1 MAGCRWI
8 AGCVTVL
15 AVVSTAAVAADA
27 PVLWLQRM
35 QQAQWQR
42 SYEGVVVYVH
52 DGRVDQV
59 RISSRPGADAFQR
72 FASMSGDRREL
83 LKSGTEVRSL
93 QATAAPAAW
102 PAMAGPQRAL
112 DARQLGESYHLQWLG
127 TDRVAGFNARL
138 IEAVPQDHERYGQ
151 RLWVDQES
159 GLLLGAALIGP
170 RQELLE
176 QVMFA
181 QLALDAPTPAAPSA
195 GGGDA
200 AGTETAGTETATGT
214 AIRVPGFVMVGRR
227 IDAARGLEQ
236 RVYSDGLATVS
247 VYVERREGAPTGEF
261 STRRGAV
268 QLYGRQLGDLRVVAV
283 GAVPADATR
292 RWVNQTLA
300 GLAPANGQ

>member
-1 MAGCRWI
+1 MPGRRLGPWWAGML
-8 AGCVTVL
+8 CV
-15 AVVSTAAVAADA
+15 ASATAAGADA

-59 RISSRPGADAFQR
+59 RISSRPGSDAFQR

-102 PAMAGPQRAL
+102 PAMVGSQQAL
-112 DARQLGESYHLQWLG
+112 DARQLELSYRLQWLG
-127 TDRVAGFNARL
+127 VDRVAGFNARL

-170 RQELLE
+170 KQELLE

-181 QLALDAPTPAAPSA
+181 QLALDAPTVAPNSALGAA
-195 GGGDA
+195 A
-200 AGTETAGTETATGT
+200 AATEVAVNTAV
-214 AIRVPGFVMVGRR
+214 RLPGFVMVGRR

-236 RVYSDGLATVS
+236 TVYSDGLATVS

-268 QLYGRQLGDLRVVAV
+268 QLYGRQVGGLRIVAV
-283 GAVPADATR
+283 GAVPAESTR
-292 RWVNQTLA
+292 RWVEATLA
-300 GLAPANGQ
+300 GAAPAGER

>member
-1 MAGCRWI
+1 MTGCRWI
-8 AGCVTVL
+8 AWYAAML
-15 AVVSTAAVAADA
+15 AGISTAAVAADA
-27 PVLWLQRM
+27 PVVWLQRM

-102 PAMAGPQRAL
+102 PAMAGQQRAL

-195 GGGDA
+195 GGAAA
-200 AGTETAGTETATGT
+200 AGNETATGT
-214 AIRVPGFVMVGRR
+214 AMRVPGFVMVGRR

-247 VYVERREGAPTGEF
+247 VYVERREGAPAGEF

-268 QLYGRQLGDLRVVAV
+268 QLYGRQRGDLRVVAV
-283 GAVPADATR
+283 GAVPADSTR
-292 RWVNQTLA
+292 RWVDATLA
-300 GLAPANGQ
+300 GLVPAGGQ